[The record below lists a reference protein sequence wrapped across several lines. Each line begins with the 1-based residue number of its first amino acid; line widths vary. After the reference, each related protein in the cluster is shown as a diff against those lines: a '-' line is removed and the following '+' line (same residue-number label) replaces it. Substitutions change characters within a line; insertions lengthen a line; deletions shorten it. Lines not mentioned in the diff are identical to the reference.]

1 MLNQCILFSICVGTS
16 TTTRNWE
23 LGFLKRNVDQGFFH
37 HLPNVWHTMSH
48 PLVNAVSES
57 ADSGYA
63 VIWGC
68 PKWFSVCVLTW
79 FWLRFQNFLGIF
91 VKIYNK
97 LFFYQCPKAKLFLH
111 IPDVFKKRF
120 NMEFESFD
128 QRLGL
133 TLKKH
138 FMGIFVNKRFPVIVC
153 KQLCRLHRFLP
164 LPDTFAAELLL
175 IVTLTFKNRRNLAV
189 LVTICMYHSTTLR
202 LLGNFRG
209 KPGYPEENEIIIL
222 TKYVTKV
229 SEPPGKFQ
237 VLSSV
242 LDQTMKIL
250 QQFHSWTLQVCPKK
264 SLTISK
270 RKKTI

>member
-1 MLNQCILFSICVGTS
+1 
-16 TTTRNWE
+16 
-23 LGFLKRNVDQGFFH
+23 
-37 HLPNVWHTMSH
+37 
-48 PLVNAVSES
+48 
-57 ADSGYA
+57 
-63 VIWGC
+63 
-68 PKWFSVCVLTW
+68 
-79 FWLRFQNFLGIF
+79 
-91 VKIYNK
+91 
-97 LFFYQCPKAKLFLH
+97 
-111 IPDVFKKRF
+111 
-120 NMEFESFD
+120 MEFESFD

-209 KPGYPEENEIIIL
+209 KPGYPEENEVIIL
-222 TKYVTKV
+222 TKYDTKV

-250 QQFHSWTLQVCPKK
+250 QQFHS
-264 SLTISK
+264 
-270 RKKTI
+270 